1 MMHKESPIRIA
12 YIVNEFNVGGL
23 ERYIARMCNHLPPKR
38 FESEI
43 ICLRSDGAAHDW
55 LNRSE
60 TTVHVM
66 GATSGN
72 NPALIKNLE
81 RLLISRSYDIV
92 QSHNWGTLLE
102 TYFASRSHRTVM
114 KHIHAERGTVL
125 GSDCSARWKRWTRSL
140 AMRFTLPRISGTV
153 CNAYAIEKK
162 IRSVT
167 KLTKLPIEVIPN
179 GLQVDFGEAELQA
192 MRQELRTDLGLGPE
206 VFVVGF
212 LGRFAEVKNPSMVL
226 DAFYKFVTSIR
237 HIPAEQVK
245 LLMVGDGPLKHPLEQ
260 KTKELGVDSMVLFPG
275 ERTDSLRWLSA
286 MDILVNS
293 STSEGMSQAILEAMA
308 LGVPLVVTDVG
319 DSRRLIQGDDFGPD
333 CGAWVPSG
341 DSNQLA
347 EQIAR
352 FWQASSMRYDFSLNA
367 KQRFAD
373 RYSLQQMLNRYEQYY
388 RTVLGLD

>member
-1 MMHKESPIRIA
+1 MDKKSPIRIA
-12 YIVNEFNVGGL
+12 YIVNSFNVGGL
-23 ERYIARMCNHLPPKR
+23 ERYIARMCNHLPPNR
-38 FESEI
+38 YESEI

-60 TTVHVM
+60 TTVHEM

-102 TYFASRSHRTVM
+102 TYFACRSHRTVM

-140 AMRFTLPRISGTV
+140 AMRLTLPRISGTV

-167 KLTKLPIEVIPN
+167 NLTTLPIEVIPN
-179 GLQVDFGEAELQA
+179 GLQIDFSEAEVQA
-192 MRQELRTDLGLGPE
+192 MRQELRADLGLGPE

-212 LGRFAEVKNPSMVL
+212 LGRFAEVKNPTMVL
-226 DAFYKFVTSIR
+226 EAFYKFVTANR
-237 HIPAEQVK
+237 HNPGEQLK
-245 LLMVGDGPLKHPLEQ
+245 LLMVGDGPLMPDLEQ
-260 KTKELGVDSMVLFPG
+260 KTKALGIESMVLFPG

-293 STSEGMSQAILEAMA
+293 STSEGMSQAILEAMG

-319 DSRRLIQGDDFGPD
+319 DSRRLIQGDSVGPD
-333 CGAWVPSG
+333 CGSWVPSG

-352 FWQASSMRYDFSLNA
+352 FWQSGSLRQEFSRNA

-373 RYSLQQMLNRYEQYY
+373 RYSLQQMLKRYEQYY
-388 RTVLGLD
+388 REVLGQV

>member
-1 MMHKESPIRIA
+1 MHKESPIRIA
-12 YIVNEFNVGGL
+12 YIVNDFNVGGL
-23 ERYIARMCNHLPPKR
+23 ERYIARMCNHLPPNR

-60 TTVHVM
+60 TTVHEM

-72 NPALIKNLE
+72 NPALIKNLQ

-102 TYFASRSHRTVM
+102 TYFASRSHRTAM

-125 GSDCSARWKRWTRSL
+125 GSDCPSRWKRWTRSL
-140 AMRFTLPRISGTV
+140 AMRLTLPRISGTV

-167 KLTKLPIEVIPN
+167 KLTTLPIEVIPN
-179 GLQVDFGEAELQA
+179 GLQIDFSEAEVQA
-192 MRQELRTDLGLGPE
+192 MRQELRADLGLGPE

-212 LGRFAEVKNPSMVL
+212 LGRFAEVKNPTMVL
-226 DAFYKFVTSIR
+226 EAFYKFVTSIR
-237 HIPAEQVK
+237 PNPWEQVK
-245 LLMVGDGPLKHPLEQ
+245 LLMVGDGPLKHELEQ
-260 KTKELGVDSMVLFPG
+260 KTNSLSIESMVLFPG

-319 DSRRLIQGDDFGPD
+319 DSRRLIQGDSVGPD
-333 CGAWVPSG
+333 CGSWVPSG

-352 FWQASSMRYDFSLNA
+352 FWQSGSLRQEFSRNA

-388 RTVLGLD
+388 RGVLGQVL